1 MLLFF
6 QGRSRECPIWQA
18 LYNQVSFCKGFW
30 SKKITY
36 KLEEKHVTQQHSKQH
51 PGSKSGNIW
60 QFVHGEKPVIFN
72 SYKESDW
79 GLSPA
84 LEFCF
89 TKHESVL
96 SEHFTAKAFLCRLAG
111 HWSCL
116 AGHVLGIWVQTLS
129 SLIWVPQ
136 NNIGCL
142 LITKFCFGAVI
153 WEILL
158 IFFSLQAR
166 KCIRQQ
172 VKTEFTT

>member
-6 QGRSRECPIWQA
+6 PGRSRECPIWQA

-116 AGHVLGIWVQTLS
+116 AGHVLWYLS
-129 SLIWVPQ
+129 TNSFLFDLSTTKQHRMSPDSKV
-136 NNIGCL
+136 L
-142 LITKFCFGAVI
+142 LWCSNLRNLTH
-153 WEILL
+153 
-158 IFFSLQAR
+158 FFF
-166 KCIRQQ
+166 
-172 VKTEFTT
+172 FTGKEMY